1 MAWTTTQLLAHI
13 RRVASLPVSST
24 QAGLADADLLAHAD
38 AQLQASLVP
47 LVSASRDEHAI
58 HFVDISTT
66 AEYVRLPPRVA
77 AGHLRDVTMTVAGN
91 TGRQS
96 LPRLEPEDAAD
107 WQGGPALSAS
117 SMAFVVQAGFLQL
130 LPAPTSSVSLR
141 ISYVRTPPT
150 LALVSACTAVTNLTT
165 PGTTLVTA
173 THAGTL
179 AAGNY
184 DFVLSSNGDSLG
196 DSVPTVTPAVGSTTF
211 AVSTM
216 GGNFSNTSGEAT
228 RYVAE
233 GIYLCP
239 AATTCVIPL
248 PDLLSSL
255 LAYRAAI
262 AVMTAIGDDEKAGQL
277 LATADAMEGALRTHI
292 AERVE
297 GEPQRIRPRFQLRAR
312 GAFWRGW

>member
-24 QAGLADADLLAHAD
+24 QAGLTDADLLAHAD

-117 SMAFVVQAGFLQL
+117 SMAFVVQAG
-130 LPAPTSSVSLR
+130 
-141 ISYVRTPPT
+141 
-150 LALVSACTAVTNLTT
+150 
-165 PGTTLVTA
+165 
-173 THAGTL
+173 H
-179 AAGNY
+179 
-184 DFVLSSNGDSLG
+184 
-196 DSVPTVTPAVGSTTF
+196 
-211 AVSTM
+211 
-216 GGNFSNTSGEAT
+216 
-228 RYVAE
+228 
-233 GIYLCP
+233 
-239 AATTCVIPL
+239 
-248 PDLLSSL
+248 
-255 LAYRAAI
+255 
-262 AVMTAIGDDEKAGQL
+262 
-277 LATADAMEGALRTHI
+277 
-292 AERVE
+292 
-297 GEPQRIRPRFQLRAR
+297 RP
-312 GAFWRGW
+312 